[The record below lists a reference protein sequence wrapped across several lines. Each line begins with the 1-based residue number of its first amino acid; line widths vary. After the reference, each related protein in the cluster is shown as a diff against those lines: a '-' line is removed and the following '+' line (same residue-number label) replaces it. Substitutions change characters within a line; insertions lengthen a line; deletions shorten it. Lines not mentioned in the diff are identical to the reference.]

1 VSIGPRTTRTELA
14 ARVSRALAAAGIDA
28 TLVGGAVAAIY
39 SRGKYLT
46 DDVDIVSHARLK
58 EIAPILQKLGFE
70 MIGNRAVHPR
80 TALYVQFCSPP
91 LSVGHSPVKP
101 IVLKTPHGTVAT
113 LSPTDCVLDRLMKF
127 YHWDDEQGLEQAL
140 LVARSRRIDLERIR
154 EVSLREGKSA
164 QLRRFITE
172 LRRKR

>member
-1 VSIGPRTTRTELA
+1 LKIGPRTTRAQLA
-14 ARVSRALAAAGIDA
+14 ALVSRALAAGGIDA
-28 TLVGGAVAAIY
+28 TLVGGAVATLY

-46 DDVDIVSHARLK
+46 EDIDFVSHGRLK
-58 EIAPILQKLGFE
+58 EIAPILKKLGFE
-70 MIGNRAVHPR
+70 MIGNRAVHPA
-80 TALYVQFCSPP
+80 TTLYVQFCSPP
-91 LSVGHSPVKP
+91 LSVGHAPVKS
-101 IVLKTPHGTVAT
+101 VELETRHGTLMT

-164 QLRRFITE
+164 QLARFTRE